1 MMGPAG
7 PRVMVSPFRGDEFS
21 YMPPSAAPPLVP
33 AAPPSPRKRGGQ
45 QSSHMRH
52 HLRHGV
58 KRVTGFSGRF
68 TLLQHGCHRLTGF
81 QIAPAPLRI
90 QFADVTRVPLPP
102 RRRGQQS
109 SHMRL
114 YMMHGIS
121 SPRSGIYT
129 GACSRAFY
137 FPLAMSILCCSG
149 WDSDAAGAAWPAA
162 SSAMSGIRVSRAMLM
177 LSASSEERA
186 SRHWPFTTFFA

>member
-1 MMGPAG
+1 
-7 PRVMVSPFRGDEFS
+7 
-21 YMPPSAAPPLVP
+21 MPPSAAPPLVP
-33 AAPPSPRKRGGQ
+33 AVPPSPRCEA
-45 QSSHMRH
+45 
-52 HLRHGV
+52 
-58 KRVTGFSGRF
+58 
-68 TLLQHGCHRLTGF
+68 CHRILRSLTLPYSTAITDSLDS
-81 QIAPAPLRI
+81 QAAPAPLRI
-90 QFADVTRVPLPP
+90 QFAGVTRVPLLPL
-102 RRRGQQS
+102 RRGQQS

-129 GACSRAFY
+129 GACNRAFY

-149 WDSDAAGAAWPAA
+149 WDSGAAGAAWPAA
-162 SSAMSGIRVSRAMLM
+162 PSAMSGMRVSRAMLI